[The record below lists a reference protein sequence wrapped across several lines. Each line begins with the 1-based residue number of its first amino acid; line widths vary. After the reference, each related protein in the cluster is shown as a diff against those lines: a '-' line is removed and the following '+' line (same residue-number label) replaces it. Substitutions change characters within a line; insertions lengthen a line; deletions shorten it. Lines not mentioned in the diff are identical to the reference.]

1 MSDLTERLVDLLDAL
16 LYQVQGNQA
25 LDMRHL
31 GRHLGEH
38 PKAALKDALVPF
50 IELELLRARLDEHS
64 RICSS
69 CRRKLPR
76 ESGCL
81 RGADLERQI
90 RERDGE

>member
-1 MSDLTERLVDLLDAL
+1 MSDLTERLEERLRPHCGVSWSL
-16 LYQVQGNQA
+16 VT
-25 LDMRHL
+25 
-31 GRHLGEH
+31 
-38 PKAALKDALVPF
+38 AAEITPF

-81 RGADLERQI
+81 RGGGLEGQI
-90 RERDGE
+90 RELEGKR